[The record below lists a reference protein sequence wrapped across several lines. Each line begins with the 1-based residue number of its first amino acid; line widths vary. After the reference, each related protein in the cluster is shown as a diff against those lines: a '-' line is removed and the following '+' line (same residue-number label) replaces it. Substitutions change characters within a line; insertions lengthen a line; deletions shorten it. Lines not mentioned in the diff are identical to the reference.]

1 MKKNKFETIGIG
13 LDYDSV
19 KKSAPKVVASERGKN
34 VSQMISIARRYG
46 LAIHKDNSLA
56 ESLSVLEL
64 EEEVPSTLYGEIA
77 ELLVRYDLD

>member
-1 MKKNKFETIGIG
+1 MKKSKYETIGVA

-19 KKSAPKVVASERGKN
+19 KKTAPKVVASERGKN

-64 EEEVPSTLYGEIA
+64 DSEVPSTMYGEIA
-77 ELLVRYDLD
+77 ELLVQYDLD